1 MADLDALNGDHAD
14 DATWVLTSSFV
25 ILTMQSGFGMLEMGS
40 SSKGHEV
47 NIVLKNIFDVVC
59 GALAY
64 YCVGYGISYGSPSN
78 PFMGTGDYFIDT
90 SDEDRIGFA
99 ATSTT
104 IVSGCLAMRCR
115 LIVYCIFSFY
125 AVIVYSFV
133 AHWIWEENGW
143 LRAIGVHDFAGSG
156 AVSLLGA
163 MNGLLGILFIGPR
176 LGRFD
181 AQRPRTDFE
190 PSSPPTVLFG
200 LFMLWWGWIGFNCGS
215 SFGITKSK
223 WLVVIYRS
231 AETLTIN
238 SKIFAICLAS
248 PLLKLHIDDPVGA
261 VGVHGAS
268 AVWGLLAVGLF
279 ADGELPGIDVENG
292 LFRGGGPHLLGVQ
305 LLCALCILAWSAL
318 AVTPFF
324 YLTGIAFSRDCRD
337 PRRGLRFD
345 PEDEVAGID
354 GAEHSRKFDQK
365 SFDDVESVDSRA
377 SRETE

>member
-90 SDEDRIGFA
+90 SDEDRIGSGLVHSKYIFQFSFA

-223 WLVVIYRS
+223 WLVATRAGV
-231 AETLTIN
+231 ATIN
-238 SKIFAICLAS
+238 STAGGALVSITATCACVHPHDALLIGFVGSITALAANDW
-248 PLLKLHIDDPVGA
+248 LLKLHIDDPVGA

-318 AVTPFF
+318 AV
-324 YLTGIAFSRDCRD
+324 LLG
-337 PRRGLRFD
+337 RGD
-345 PEDEVAGID
+345 WG
-354 GAEHSRKFDQK
+354 
-365 SFDDVESVDSRA
+365 
-377 SRETE
+377 